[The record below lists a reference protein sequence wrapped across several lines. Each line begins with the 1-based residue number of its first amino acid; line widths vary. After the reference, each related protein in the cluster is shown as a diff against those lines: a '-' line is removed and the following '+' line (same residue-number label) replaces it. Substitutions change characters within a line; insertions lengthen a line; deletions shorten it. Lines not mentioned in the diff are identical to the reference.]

1 MTTRQNSSIA
11 IVFILGL
18 LAMLMPLSIDM
29 YLPALPVISEQFGVP
44 AGSAQMTLSTYIL
57 GFAVGQLLYGP
68 MADSIGRKPVILG
81 GTLVFAA
88 AAVACAL
95 AQTIDQLIVM
105 RFFHGLA
112 AAAASVVIN
121 ALMRDIYPKEEFS
134 RMMSFVMLVTTIAP
148 LLAPIVGGWVL
159 VWLSWHY
166 IFWILAVAAILA
178 SVMIFTLIKET
189 LPVERRQ
196 PFRLRTTLGNFASL
210 FRHKRVLSYM
220 LASGFSFA
228 GMFSFLSAGPFVY
241 IEINHVSP
249 QHFGYYFALN
259 IVFLF
264 VMTIIN
270 SRFVRRVGA
279 LNMFRTGLWIQFV
292 MAGWMVFSALFGVG
306 FWALIK
312 ETLPVERRQPF
323 RLRTTL
329 GNFASLF
336 RHKRVLSYML
346 ASGFSFAGMFSF
358 LSAGPFV
365 YIEINHVSPQHF
377 GYYFALNI
385 VFLFVMTI
393 INSRFVR
400 RVGALNMFR
409 TGLWIQFVM
418 AGWMVFSALFGVGF
432 WALVVGVAA
441 FVGCVSMVSSN
452 AMAVILDEFPHMAGT
467 ASSLA
472 GTFRFGIG
480 AIVGALLS
488 LATFNSAWP
497 MIWSIAF
504 CATCSILFYLYASRA
519 KKR

>member
-1 MTTRQNSSIA
+1 MTTRPHSSFK

-29 YLPALPVISEQFGVP
+29 YLPALPVISAQFGVP

-57 GFAVGQLLYGP
+57 GFALGQLFYGP
-68 MADSIGRKPVILG
+68 MADSLGRKPVILG

-95 AQTIDQLIVM
+95 AQTIDHLIIM

-148 LLAPIVGGWVL
+148 LVAPMAGGAVL
-159 VWLSWHY
+159 VWFSWHV
-166 IFWILAVAAILA
+166 IFWILALAALLA
-178 SVMIFTLIKET
+178 SAMIFFFIDET

-196 PFRLRTTLGNFASL
+196 KFHIRTTIGNFASL

-241 IEINHVSP
+241 IELNHVSP

-264 VMTIIN
+264 IMTIIN

-279 LNMFRTGLWIQFV
+279 LNMFRAGLWIQFV
-292 MAGWMVFSALFGVG
+292 MALWLVVSA
-306 FWALIK
+306 
-312 ETLPVERRQPF
+312 
-323 RLRTTL
+323 
-329 GNFASLF
+329 
-336 RHKRVLSYML
+336 
-346 ASGFSFAGMFSF
+346 F
-358 LSAGPFV
+358 LD
-365 YIEINHVSPQHF
+365 
-377 GYYFALNI
+377 
-385 VFLFVMTI
+385 
-393 INSRFVR
+393 
-400 RVGALNMFR
+400 
-409 TGLWIQFVM
+409 
-418 AGWMVFSALFGVGF
+418 VGF

-488 LATFNSAWP
+488 MATFTTAWP
-497 MIWSIAF
+497 MLWAMAF
-504 CATCSILFYLYASRA
+504 CATSSILFYLYASRPRKA
-519 KKR
+519 AH

>member
-1 MTTRQNSSIA
+1 MTTRPHSSFK

-29 YLPALPVISEQFGVP
+29 YLPALPVISAQFGVP

-57 GFAVGQLLYGP
+57 GFAIGQLLYGP
-68 MADSIGRKPVILG
+68 MADSLGRKPVILG
-81 GTLVFAA
+81 GTLVFAG

-95 AQTIDQLIVM
+95 AQSIDQLIIM

-121 ALMRDIYPKEEFS
+121 ALMRDVYPKEEFS

-148 LLAPIVGGWVL
+148 LVAPMVGGAVL
-159 VWLSWHY
+159 VWFSWHA
-166 IFWILAVAAILA
+166 IFWILAVAALLA
-178 SVMIFTLIKET
+178 SAMIFFFIDET

-196 PFRLRTTLGNFASL
+196 KFHIRTTMGNFASL

-241 IEINHVSP
+241 IELNHVSP

-279 LNMFRTGLWIQFV
+279 INMFRAGLWIQFV
-292 MAGWMVFSALFGVG
+292 MAIWMVVSAF
-306 FWALIK
+306 
-312 ETLPVERRQPF
+312 
-323 RLRTTL
+323 L
-329 GNFASLF
+329 G
-336 RHKRVLSYML
+336 
-346 ASGFSFAGMFSF
+346 
-358 LSAGPFV
+358 
-365 YIEINHVSPQHF
+365 I
-377 GYYFALNI
+377 
-385 VFLFVMTI
+385 
-393 INSRFVR
+393 
-400 RVGALNMFR
+400 
-409 TGLWIQFVM
+409 
-418 AGWMVFSALFGVGF
+418 GF

-441 FVGCVSMVSSN
+441 FVGCVSMGSSN
-452 AMAVILDEFPHMAGT
+452 ALAVILDEFPHMAGT

-488 LATFNSAWP
+488 MATFTTAWP
-497 MIWSIAF
+497 MLWAMAF
-504 CATCSILFYLYASRA
+504 CATSSILFYLYASRPRKA
-519 KKR
+519 AH

>member
-1 MTTRQNSSIA
+1 MTTRPHSSFK

-29 YLPALPVISEQFGVP
+29 YLPALPVISAQFGVP

-57 GFAVGQLLYGP
+57 GFALGQLFYGP
-68 MADSIGRKPVILG
+68 MADSLGRKPVILG

-95 AQTIDQLIVM
+95 AQTIDHLIIM

-148 LLAPIVGGWVL
+148 LVAPMAGGAVL
-159 VWLSWHY
+159 MWFSWHV
-166 IFWILAVAAILA
+166 IFWILALAALLA
-178 SVMIFTLIKET
+178 SAMIFFFIDET

-196 PFRLRTTLGNFASL
+196 KFHIRTTIGNFASL

-241 IEINHVSP
+241 IELNHVSP

-264 VMTIIN
+264 IMTIIT

-279 LNMFRTGLWIQFV
+279 LNMFRAGLWIQFV
-292 MAGWMVFSALFGVG
+292 MAIWLVVSA
-306 FWALIK
+306 
-312 ETLPVERRQPF
+312 
-323 RLRTTL
+323 
-329 GNFASLF
+329 
-336 RHKRVLSYML
+336 
-346 ASGFSFAGMFSF
+346 F
-358 LSAGPFV
+358 L
-365 YIEINHVSPQHF
+365 
-377 GYYFALNI
+377 
-385 VFLFVMTI
+385 
-393 INSRFVR
+393 
-400 RVGALNMFR
+400 
-409 TGLWIQFVM
+409 
-418 AGWMVFSALFGVGF
+418 GVGF

-488 LATFNSAWP
+488 MATFTTAWP
-497 MIWSIAF
+497 MLWAMAF
-504 CATCSILFYLYASRA
+504 CATSSILFYLYASRPRKA
-519 KKR
+519 AH

>member
-1 MTTRQNSSIA
+1 MSTGPRSSLS
-11 IVFILGL
+11 IVVILGL

-29 YLPALPVISEQFGVP
+29 YLPALPVIAGEFSVP

-68 MADSIGRKPVILG
+68 MADSLGRKPVILG

-95 AQTIDQLIVM
+95 SQTIDMLIAM

-148 LLAPIVGGWVL
+148 LVAPMAGGAIL
-159 VWLSWHY
+159 VWFSWHA
-166 IFWILAVAAILA
+166 IFWILAAAALLVSLMIL
-178 SVMIFTLIKET
+178 FLIDET
-189 LPVERRQ
+189 LPPQRRQ
-196 PFRLRTTLGNFASL
+196 KFHIRTTLSNFASL

-228 GMFSFLSAGPFVY
+228 GMFSFLSAGPFIY
-241 IEINHVSP
+241 IELNHVSP

-259 IVFLF
+259 IAFLF
-264 VMTIIN
+264 ITTIIN

-279 LNMFRTGLWIQFV
+279 LNMFRAGLWIQFA
-292 MAGWMVFSALFGVG
+292 MAVWMVVCAL
-306 FWALIK
+306 LD
-312 ETLPVERRQPF
+312 
-323 RLRTTL
+323 
-329 GNFASLF
+329 
-336 RHKRVLSYML
+336 
-346 ASGFSFAGMFSF
+346 
-358 LSAGPFV
+358 
-365 YIEINHVSPQHF
+365 
-377 GYYFALNI
+377 
-385 VFLFVMTI
+385 
-393 INSRFVR
+393 
-400 RVGALNMFR
+400 
-409 TGLWIQFVM
+409 
-418 AGWMVFSALFGVGF
+418 VGF

-441 FVGCVSMVSSN
+441 FIGCVSMVSSN

-480 AIVGALLS
+480 AIVGSLLS
-488 LATFNSAWP
+488 LATFTTAWP
-497 MIWSIAF
+497 MLISIAF
-504 CATCSILFYLYASRA
+504 CASGSILFYLYACRPRTA
-519 KKR
+519 HR

>member
-1 MTTRQNSSIA
+1 MTTRPHSSFK

-29 YLPALPVISEQFGVP
+29 YLPALPVISAQFGVP

-57 GFAVGQLLYGP
+57 GFAFGQLFYGP
-68 MADSIGRKPVILG
+68 MADSLGRKPVILG

-95 AQTIDQLIVM
+95 AQTIDHLIIM

-148 LLAPIVGGWVL
+148 LVAPMAGGAVL
-159 VWLSWHY
+159 VWFSWHV
-166 IFWILAVAAILA
+166 IFWILALAALLA
-178 SVMIFTLIKET
+178 SAMIFFFIDET

-196 PFRLRTTLGNFASL
+196 KFHIRTTIGNFASL

-241 IEINHVSP
+241 IELNHVSP

-264 VMTIIN
+264 IMTIIN

-279 LNMFRTGLWIQFV
+279 LNMFRAGLWIQFV
-292 MAGWMVFSALFGVG
+292 MAIWLVVSA
-306 FWALIK
+306 
-312 ETLPVERRQPF
+312 
-323 RLRTTL
+323 
-329 GNFASLF
+329 
-336 RHKRVLSYML
+336 
-346 ASGFSFAGMFSF
+346 F
-358 LSAGPFV
+358 L
-365 YIEINHVSPQHF
+365 
-377 GYYFALNI
+377 
-385 VFLFVMTI
+385 
-393 INSRFVR
+393 
-400 RVGALNMFR
+400 
-409 TGLWIQFVM
+409 
-418 AGWMVFSALFGVGF
+418 GVGF

-480 AIVGALLS
+480 AIVGALLAM
-488 LATFNSAWP
+488 ATFTTAWP
-497 MIWSIAF
+497 MLWAMAF
-504 CATCSILFYLYASRA
+504 CATSSILFYLYASRPRKA
-519 KKR
+519 AH

>member
-1 MTTRQNSSIA
+1 MTTRPHSSFK

-29 YLPALPVISEQFGVP
+29 YLPALPVISAQFGVP

-57 GFAVGQLLYGP
+57 GFALGQLLYGP
-68 MADSIGRKPVILG
+68 MTDSLGRKPVILG

-95 AQTIDQLIVM
+95 AQSIDQLIIM
-105 RFFHGLA
+105 RFLHGLA

-148 LLAPIVGGWVL
+148 LVAPMAGGAVL
-159 VWLSWHY
+159 VWFSWHA
-166 IFWILAVAAILA
+166 IFWILALAALLA
-178 SVMIFTLIKET
+178 SAMIFFFIDET

-196 PFRLRTTLGNFASL
+196 KFHIRTTIGNFASL

-241 IEINHVSP
+241 IELNHVSP

-264 VMTIIN
+264 VLTIIN

-279 LNMFRTGLWIQFV
+279 LNMFRAGLWIQFV
-292 MAGWMVFSALFGVG
+292 MAVWLVVSA
-306 FWALIK
+306 
-312 ETLPVERRQPF
+312 
-323 RLRTTL
+323 
-329 GNFASLF
+329 
-336 RHKRVLSYML
+336 
-346 ASGFSFAGMFSF
+346 F
-358 LSAGPFV
+358 LD
-365 YIEINHVSPQHF
+365 
-377 GYYFALNI
+377 
-385 VFLFVMTI
+385 
-393 INSRFVR
+393 
-400 RVGALNMFR
+400 
-409 TGLWIQFVM
+409 
-418 AGWMVFSALFGVGF
+418 VGF
-432 WALVVGVAA
+432 WALVIGVAA
-441 FVGCVSMVSSN
+441 FVGCVSMISSN

-488 LATFNSAWP
+488 MATFTTAWP
-497 MIWSIAF
+497 MLWAMAF
-504 CATCSILFYLYASRA
+504 CATSSVLFCLYASRPRKA
-519 KKR
+519 AH

>member
-1 MTTRQNSSIA
+1 MTTRPHSSFK

-29 YLPALPVISEQFGVP
+29 YLPALPVISAQFGVP

-57 GFAVGQLLYGP
+57 GFALGQLFYGP
-68 MADSIGRKPVILG
+68 MADSLGRKPVILG

-95 AQTIDQLIVM
+95 AQTIDHLIIM

-148 LLAPIVGGWVL
+148 LVAPMAGGAVL
-159 VWLSWHY
+159 VWFSWHV
-166 IFWILAVAAILA
+166 IFWILALAALLA
-178 SVMIFTLIKET
+178 SAMIFFFIDET

-196 PFRLRTTLGNFASL
+196 KFHIRTTIGNFASL

-241 IEINHVSP
+241 IELNHVSP

-264 VMTIIN
+264 IMTIIN

-279 LNMFRTGLWIQFV
+279 LNMFRAGLWIQFV
-292 MAGWMVFSALFGVG
+292 MAIWLVVSA
-306 FWALIK
+306 
-312 ETLPVERRQPF
+312 
-323 RLRTTL
+323 
-329 GNFASLF
+329 
-336 RHKRVLSYML
+336 
-346 ASGFSFAGMFSF
+346 F
-358 LSAGPFV
+358 L
-365 YIEINHVSPQHF
+365 
-377 GYYFALNI
+377 
-385 VFLFVMTI
+385 
-393 INSRFVR
+393 
-400 RVGALNMFR
+400 
-409 TGLWIQFVM
+409 
-418 AGWMVFSALFGVGF
+418 GVGF

-488 LATFNSAWP
+488 MATFTTAWP
-497 MIWSIAF
+497 MLWAMAF
-504 CATCSILFYLYASRA
+504 CATSSILFYLYASLPRKA
-519 KKR
+519 AH

>member
-1 MTTRQNSSIA
+1 MTTRPHSSFK

-29 YLPALPVISEQFGVP
+29 YLPALPVISAQFGVP

-57 GFAVGQLLYGP
+57 GFALGQLFYGP
-68 MADSIGRKPVILG
+68 MADSLGRKPVILG

-95 AQTIDQLIVM
+95 AQTIDHLIIM

-148 LLAPIVGGWVL
+148 LVAPMAGGAVL
-159 VWLSWHY
+159 VWFSWHV
-166 IFWILAVAAILA
+166 IFWILALAALLA
-178 SVMIFTLIKET
+178 SAMIFFFIDET

-196 PFRLRTTLGNFASL
+196 KFHIRTTIGNFASL

-241 IEINHVSP
+241 IELNHVSP

-264 VMTIIN
+264 IMTIIN
-270 SRFVRRVGA
+270 SRSVRRVGA
-279 LNMFRTGLWIQFV
+279 LNMFRAGLWIQFV
-292 MAGWMVFSALFGVG
+292 MAIWLVVSA
-306 FWALIK
+306 
-312 ETLPVERRQPF
+312 
-323 RLRTTL
+323 
-329 GNFASLF
+329 
-336 RHKRVLSYML
+336 
-346 ASGFSFAGMFSF
+346 F
-358 LSAGPFV
+358 L
-365 YIEINHVSPQHF
+365 
-377 GYYFALNI
+377 
-385 VFLFVMTI
+385 
-393 INSRFVR
+393 
-400 RVGALNMFR
+400 
-409 TGLWIQFVM
+409 
-418 AGWMVFSALFGVGF
+418 GVGF

-488 LATFNSAWP
+488 MATFTTAWP
-497 MIWSIAF
+497 MLWAMAF
-504 CATCSILFYLYASRA
+504 CATSSILFYLYASRPRKA
-519 KKR
+519 AH

>member
-1 MTTRQNSSIA
+1 MTTRPHSSFK

-29 YLPALPVISEQFGVP
+29 YLPALPVISAQFGVP

-57 GFAVGQLLYGP
+57 GFALGQLFYGP
-68 MADSIGRKPVILG
+68 MADSLGRKPVILG
-81 GTLVFAA
+81 GTLIFAA
-88 AAVACAL
+88 
-95 AQTIDQLIVM
+95 
-105 RFFHGLA
+105 A

-121 ALMRDIYPKEEFS
+121 ALMRDVYPKEEFS

-148 LLAPIVGGWVL
+148 LVAPMVGGAVL
-159 VWLSWHY
+159 VWFSWHA
-166 IFWILAVAAILA
+166 IFWILAIAALLA
-178 SVMIFTLIKET
+178 SVMIFVFIDET

-196 PFRLRTTLGNFASL
+196 KFHVRTTLGNFASL

-241 IEINHVSP
+241 IELNHVSP

-279 LNMFRTGLWIQFV
+279 LNMFRAGLWIQFV
-292 MAGWMVFSALFGVG
+292 MAIWLVLSAL
-306 FWALIK
+306 L
-312 ETLPVERRQPF
+312 
-323 RLRTTL
+323 
-329 GNFASLF
+329 
-336 RHKRVLSYML
+336 
-346 ASGFSFAGMFSF
+346 
-358 LSAGPFV
+358 
-365 YIEINHVSPQHF
+365 
-377 GYYFALNI
+377 
-385 VFLFVMTI
+385 
-393 INSRFVR
+393 
-400 RVGALNMFR
+400 
-409 TGLWIQFVM
+409 
-418 AGWMVFSALFGVGF
+418 GVGF

-488 LATFNSAWP
+488 TATFNTAWP
-497 MIWSIAF
+497 MLWAIAL
-504 CATCSILFYLYASRA
+504 CATCSILFYLYASRPRKTA
-519 KKR
+519 HK

>member
-1 MTTRQNSSIA
+1 MTTRPHSSFK

-29 YLPALPVISEQFGVP
+29 YLPALPVISAQFGVP

-57 GFAVGQLLYGP
+57 GFALGQLFYGP
-68 MADSIGRKPVILG
+68 MADSLGRKPVILG

-95 AQTIDQLIVM
+95 AQTIDHLIIM

-148 LLAPIVGGWVL
+148 LVAPMAGGAVL
-159 VWLSWHY
+159 VWFSWHV
-166 IFWILAVAAILA
+166 IFWILALAALLA
-178 SVMIFTLIKET
+178 SAMIFFFIDET

-196 PFRLRTTLGNFASL
+196 KFHIRTTIGNFASL

-241 IEINHVSP
+241 IELNHVSP

-264 VMTIIN
+264 IMTIIN

-279 LNMFRTGLWIQFV
+279 LNMFRAGLWIQFV
-292 MAGWMVFSALFGVG
+292 MAIWLVVSA
-306 FWALIK
+306 
-312 ETLPVERRQPF
+312 
-323 RLRTTL
+323 
-329 GNFASLF
+329 
-336 RHKRVLSYML
+336 
-346 ASGFSFAGMFSF
+346 F
-358 LSAGPFV
+358 L
-365 YIEINHVSPQHF
+365 
-377 GYYFALNI
+377 
-385 VFLFVMTI
+385 
-393 INSRFVR
+393 
-400 RVGALNMFR
+400 
-409 TGLWIQFVM
+409 
-418 AGWMVFSALFGVGF
+418 GVGF
-432 WALVVGVAA
+432 WALVGGVAA

-488 LATFNSAWP
+488 MATFTTAWP
-497 MIWSIAF
+497 MLWAMAF
-504 CATCSILFYLYASRA
+504 CATSSILFYLYASRPRKA
-519 KKR
+519 AH

>member
-1 MTTRQNSSIA
+1 MTTRPHSSFK

-29 YLPALPVISEQFGVP
+29 YLPALPVISAQFGVP

-57 GFAVGQLLYGP
+57 GFALGQLFYGP
-68 MADSIGRKPVILG
+68 MADSFGRKPVILG
-81 GTLVFAA
+81 GTLIFAG
-88 AAVACAL
+88 AAVACAQ

-148 LLAPIVGGWVL
+148 LVAPMAGGAVL
-159 VWLSWHY
+159 VWFSWHV
-166 IFWILAVAAILA
+166 IFWILALAALLA
-178 SVMIFTLIKET
+178 SAMIFFFIDET
-189 LPVERRQ
+189 LPAERRQ
-196 PFRLRTTLGNFASL
+196 KFHIRTTMGNFASL

-241 IEINHVSP
+241 IELNHVSP

-264 VMTIIN
+264 IMTIIN
-270 SRFVRRVGA
+270 SRFVRRIGA
-279 LNMFRTGLWIQFV
+279 LNMFRAGLWIQFV
-292 MAGWMVFSALFGVG
+292 IAIWLVVSA
-306 FWALIK
+306 
-312 ETLPVERRQPF
+312 
-323 RLRTTL
+323 
-329 GNFASLF
+329 
-336 RHKRVLSYML
+336 
-346 ASGFSFAGMFSF
+346 F
-358 LSAGPFV
+358 L
-365 YIEINHVSPQHF
+365 
-377 GYYFALNI
+377 
-385 VFLFVMTI
+385 
-393 INSRFVR
+393 
-400 RVGALNMFR
+400 
-409 TGLWIQFVM
+409 
-418 AGWMVFSALFGVGF
+418 GVGF
-432 WALVVGVAA
+432 WALVVGVAV
-441 FVGCVSMVSSN
+441 FVGCVSMISSN

-488 LATFNSAWP
+488 LATFTSAWP
-497 MIWSIAF
+497 MLWSIAL
-504 CATCSILFYLYASRA
+504 CATGSILFCLYASRPRKA
-519 KKR
+519 VK

>member
-1 MTTRQNSSIA
+1 MTTRPHSSFK

-29 YLPALPVISEQFGVP
+29 YLPALPVISAQFGVP

-57 GFAVGQLLYGP
+57 GFAIGQLLYGP
-68 MADSIGRKPVILG
+68 MADSLGRKPVILG
-81 GTLVFAA
+81 GTLVFAG

-95 AQTIDQLIVM
+95 AQSIDQLIIM

-121 ALMRDIYPKEEFS
+121 ALMRDVYPKEEFS

-148 LLAPIVGGWVL
+148 LVAPMVGGAVL
-159 VWLSWHY
+159 VWFSWHA
-166 IFWILAVAAILA
+166 IFWILAVAALLA
-178 SVMIFTLIKET
+178 SAMIFFFIDET

-196 PFRLRTTLGNFASL
+196 KFHIRTTMGNFASL

-241 IEINHVSP
+241 IELNHVSP

-279 LNMFRTGLWIQFV
+279 INMFRAGLWIQFV
-292 MAGWMVFSALFGVG
+292 MAIWMVVSEF
-306 FWALIK
+306 
-312 ETLPVERRQPF
+312 
-323 RLRTTL
+323 L
-329 GNFASLF
+329 G
-336 RHKRVLSYML
+336 
-346 ASGFSFAGMFSF
+346 
-358 LSAGPFV
+358 
-365 YIEINHVSPQHF
+365 I
-377 GYYFALNI
+377 
-385 VFLFVMTI
+385 
-393 INSRFVR
+393 
-400 RVGALNMFR
+400 
-409 TGLWIQFVM
+409 
-418 AGWMVFSALFGVGF
+418 GF

-441 FVGCVSMVSSN
+441 FVGCVSMISSN

-480 AIVGALLS
+480 AVVGALLS
-488 LATFNSAWP
+488 MATFNTAWP
-497 MIWSIAF
+497 MLWAIAF
-504 CATCSILFYLYASRA
+504 CATSSILFYLYASRPRKA
-519 KKR
+519 AH

>member
-1 MTTRQNSSIA
+1 MTIRPHSSFK

-29 YLPALPVISEQFGVP
+29 YLPALPVISAQFGVP

-57 GFAVGQLLYGP
+57 GFALGQLFYGP
-68 MADSIGRKPVILG
+68 MADSLGRKPVILG

-95 AQTIDQLIVM
+95 AQTIDHLIIM

-148 LLAPIVGGWVL
+148 LVAPMAGGAVL
-159 VWLSWHY
+159 VWFSWHV
-166 IFWILAVAAILA
+166 IFWILALAALLA
-178 SVMIFTLIKET
+178 SAMIFFFIDET
-189 LPVERRQ
+189 LPVEHRQ
-196 PFRLRTTLGNFASL
+196 KFHIRTTIGNFASL

-241 IEINHVSP
+241 IELNHVSP

-264 VMTIIN
+264 IMTIIN

-279 LNMFRTGLWIQFV
+279 LNMFRAGLWIQFV
-292 MAGWMVFSALFGVG
+292 MAIWLVVSA
-306 FWALIK
+306 
-312 ETLPVERRQPF
+312 
-323 RLRTTL
+323 
-329 GNFASLF
+329 
-336 RHKRVLSYML
+336 
-346 ASGFSFAGMFSF
+346 F
-358 LSAGPFV
+358 L
-365 YIEINHVSPQHF
+365 
-377 GYYFALNI
+377 
-385 VFLFVMTI
+385 
-393 INSRFVR
+393 
-400 RVGALNMFR
+400 
-409 TGLWIQFVM
+409 
-418 AGWMVFSALFGVGF
+418 GVGF

-488 LATFNSAWP
+488 MATFTTAWP
-497 MIWSIAF
+497 MLWAMAF
-504 CATCSILFYLYASRA
+504 CATSSILFYLYASRPRKA
-519 KKR
+519 AH

>member
-1 MTTRQNSSIA
+1 MTTRPHSSFK

-29 YLPALPVISEQFGVP
+29 YLPALPVISAQFGVP

-57 GFAVGQLLYGP
+57 GFALGQLLYGP
-68 MADSIGRKPVILG
+68 MADSLGRKPVILG
-81 GTLVFAA
+81 GTMVFAA

-95 AQTIDQLIVM
+95 AQSIDQLIVM
-105 RFFHGLA
+105 RFLHGLA

-148 LLAPIVGGWVL
+148 LVAPMAGGAVLAWF
-159 VWLSWHY
+159 SWHV
-166 IFWILAVAAILA
+166 IFWILALAALLA
-178 SVMIFTLIKET
+178 SAMIFFFIDET

-196 PFRLRTTLGNFASL
+196 KFHIRTTMGNFASL

-241 IEINHVSP
+241 IELNHVSP

-264 VMTIIN
+264 IMTIIN

-279 LNMFRTGLWIQFV
+279 LNMFRAGLWIQFV
-292 MAGWMVFSALFGVG
+292 MAIWLVMSA
-306 FWALIK
+306 
-312 ETLPVERRQPF
+312 
-323 RLRTTL
+323 
-329 GNFASLF
+329 
-336 RHKRVLSYML
+336 
-346 ASGFSFAGMFSF
+346 F
-358 LSAGPFV
+358 L
-365 YIEINHVSPQHF
+365 
-377 GYYFALNI
+377 
-385 VFLFVMTI
+385 
-393 INSRFVR
+393 
-400 RVGALNMFR
+400 
-409 TGLWIQFVM
+409 
-418 AGWMVFSALFGVGF
+418 GVGF

-488 LATFNSAWP
+488 MATFTTAWP
-497 MIWSIAF
+497 MLWAMAF
-504 CATCSILFYLYASRA
+504 CATSSILFYLYASRPRKA
-519 KKR
+519 AH

>member
-1 MTTRQNSSIA
+1 MTTRPHSSFK

-29 YLPALPVISEQFGVP
+29 YLPALPVISAQFGVP

-57 GFAVGQLLYGP
+57 GFALGQLFYGP
-68 MADSIGRKPVILG
+68 MADSFGRKPVILG
-81 GTLVFAA
+81 GTLIFAG
-88 AAVACAL
+88 AAVACAQ

-148 LLAPIVGGWVL
+148 LVAPMAGGAVL
-159 VWLSWHY
+159 VWFSWHV
-166 IFWILAVAAILA
+166 IFWILALAALLA
-178 SVMIFTLIKET
+178 SAMIFFFIDET
-189 LPVERRQ
+189 LPAERRQ
-196 PFRLRTTLGNFASL
+196 KFHIRTTMGNFASL

-241 IEINHVSP
+241 IELNHVSP

-264 VMTIIN
+264 IMTIIN

-279 LNMFRTGLWIQFV
+279 LNMFRAGRWIQFV
-292 MAGWMVFSALFGVG
+292 MAIWL
-306 FWALIK
+306 
-312 ETLPVERRQPF
+312 
-323 RLRTTL
+323 
-329 GNFASLF
+329 
-336 RHKRVLSYML
+336 VLS
-346 ASGFSFAGMFSF
+346 AF
-358 LSAGPFV
+358 
-365 YIEINHVSPQHF
+365 
-377 GYYFALNI
+377 
-385 VFLFVMTI
+385 T
-393 INSRFVR
+393 
-400 RVGALNMFR
+400 
-409 TGLWIQFVM
+409 
-418 AGWMVFSALFGVGF
+418 GVGF

-488 LATFNSAWP
+488 MATFNTAWP
-497 MIWSIAF
+497 MLWAMAF
-504 CATCSILFYLYASRA
+504 CATSSILFYLYASRPRKVA
-519 KKR
+519 S

>member
-1 MTTRQNSSIA
+1 MTTRPHSSFK

-29 YLPALPVISEQFGVP
+29 YLPALPVISAQFGVP

-57 GFAVGQLLYGP
+57 GFALGQLFYGP
-68 MADSIGRKPVILG
+68 MADSLGRKPVILG

-95 AQTIDQLIVM
+95 AQTIDHLIIM

-121 ALMRDIYPKEEFS
+121 ALMRDIYTKEEFS

-148 LLAPIVGGWVL
+148 LVAPMAGGAVL
-159 VWLSWHY
+159 VWFSWHV
-166 IFWILAVAAILA
+166 IFWILALAALLA
-178 SVMIFTLIKET
+178 SAMIFFFIDET

-196 PFRLRTTLGNFASL
+196 KFHIRTTIGNFASL

-241 IEINHVSP
+241 IELNHVSP

-264 VMTIIN
+264 IMTIIN

-279 LNMFRTGLWIQFV
+279 LNMFRAGLWIQFV
-292 MAGWMVFSALFGVG
+292 MAIWLVVSA
-306 FWALIK
+306 
-312 ETLPVERRQPF
+312 
-323 RLRTTL
+323 
-329 GNFASLF
+329 
-336 RHKRVLSYML
+336 
-346 ASGFSFAGMFSF
+346 F
-358 LSAGPFV
+358 L
-365 YIEINHVSPQHF
+365 
-377 GYYFALNI
+377 
-385 VFLFVMTI
+385 
-393 INSRFVR
+393 
-400 RVGALNMFR
+400 
-409 TGLWIQFVM
+409 
-418 AGWMVFSALFGVGF
+418 GVGF

-488 LATFNSAWP
+488 MATFTTAWP
-497 MIWSIAF
+497 MLWAMAF
-504 CATCSILFYLYASRA
+504 CATSSILFYLYASRPRKA
-519 KKR
+519 TH